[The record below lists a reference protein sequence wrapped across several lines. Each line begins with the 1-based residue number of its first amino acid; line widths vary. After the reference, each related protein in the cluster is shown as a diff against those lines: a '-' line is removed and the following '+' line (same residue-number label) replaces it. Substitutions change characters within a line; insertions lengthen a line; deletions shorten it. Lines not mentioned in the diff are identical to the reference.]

1 MTFQRI
7 VVALLVL
14 IVAGLGAIGYF
25 EWKMA
30 VQVRTLKAFVEG
42 YVFNEA
48 VIACEQA
55 KSSTPFKW
63 NGGKSTAVIGLNSVK
78 TDKYTVSASYT
89 LVADSVYCDY
99 DPIKRKAEIGS
110 SFLEAGVTIRPCQ
123 AWDGIVMAQG
133 QGDYRILHEAALR
146 DYLAGV
152 ADLAATLGGE
162 PASWSI
168 TEVGDGNLN
177 LVFIVK
183 GGRGGIAVKQALPY
197 VRLVGESWPLPL
209 SRAHYEY
216 LALSRQAE
224 LAPGLVPA
232 LLHHNEALALTV
244 MELLE
249 PHIIMRKG
257 MVAGSQ
263 YPRFVD
269 DITTF
274 MARTLFFTSDLAV
287 SAAEKKQGIAAFAG
301 NHALC
306 KITEDLIFTD
316 PYRVA
321 EQNRWTAPYL
331 DALAAELREDMDL
344 HVAISRLKLKFMASP
359 EALLHG
365 DLHTGSIMVTGGET
379 RVIDPEFAFYGPMG
393 FDVGAVLANLLMAY
407 FASAGHERTP
417 GERRAFEAWVLETV
431 ETVWNDFTRKFL
443 ELWRAGAAG
452 DAYPASLFAGE
463 TGAARL
469 EAERQAYMQR
479 LFADTVGF
487 AAAKTIRR
495 IFGLAHNIDFE
506 LIEDPR
512 RRAISEARAVRLARA
527 MMLEVGAFPTIAD
540 VTAAARK
547 LRDWQPE
554 F

>member
-1 MTFQRI
+1 M
-7 VVALLVL
+7 
-14 IVAGLGAIGYF
+14 
-25 EWKMA
+25 
-30 VQVRTLKAFVEG
+30 
-42 YVFNEA
+42 
-48 VIACEQA
+48 
-55 KSSTPFKW
+55 
-63 NGGKSTAVIGLNSVK
+63 GGDRA
-78 TDKYTVSASYT
+78 
-89 LVADSVYCDY
+89 
-99 DPIKRKAEIGS
+99 
-110 SFLEAGVTIRPCQ
+110 
-123 AWDGIVMAQG
+123 
-133 QGDYRILHEAALR
+133 GDYRILQEADLR
-146 DYLAGV
+146 DYLAGLP
-152 ADLAATLGGE
+152 DIAALLGSE
-162 PASWSI
+162 PASWAI

-183 GGRGGIAVKQALPY
+183 GAGGGIAVKQALPY

-216 LALSRQAE
+216 LALSRHAR

-232 LLHHNEALALTV
+232 VLHHNDALALTV

-257 MVAGSQ
+257 LVGARQ

-287 SAAEKKQGIAAFAG
+287 AAAEKKEGIAAFAG

-316 PYRVA
+316 PYRFA

-331 DALAAELREDMDL
+331 DGLAAQLRDDMEL
-344 HVAISRLKLKFMASP
+344 HVAVSRLKLKFMASP

-365 DLHTGSIMVTGGET
+365 DLHTGSIMVTDNET

-407 FASAGHERTP
+407 FASAGHERAA
-417 GERRAFEAWVLETV
+417 GERAAFEGWVLETV
-431 ETVWNDFTRKFL
+431 EKVWNEFARKFL
-443 ELWRAGAAG
+443 DLWRADATG
-452 DAYPASLFAGE
+452 DAYPPSLFTGDR
-463 TGAARL
+463 GAARL

-479 LFADTVGF
+479 LFTDAVGF
-487 AAAKTIRR
+487 AGSKIIRR

-512 RRAISEARAVRLARA
+512 RRAICEARAVRLARK
-527 MMLEVGAFPTIAD
+527 MMVDAPTFRTIAD
-540 VTAAARK
+540 VTGAAQN

-554 F
+554 LSG

>member
-1 MTFQRI
+1 M
-7 VVALLVL
+7 
-14 IVAGLGAIGYF
+14 G
-25 EWKMA
+25 
-30 VQVRTLKAFVEG
+30 
-42 YVFNEA
+42 
-48 VIACEQA
+48 
-55 KSSTPFKW
+55 
-63 NGGKSTAVIGLNSVK
+63 
-78 TDKYTVSASYT
+78 
-89 LVADSVYCDY
+89 
-99 DPIKRKAEIGS
+99 
-110 SFLEAGVTIRPCQ
+110 
-123 AWDGIVMAQG
+123 QG

-146 DYLAGV
+146 DYLAEQP
-152 ADLAATLGGE
+152 DLVTLLGAE
-162 PASWSI
+162 PVSWSI

-183 GGRGGIAVKQALPY
+183 GDRGGVAVKQALPY

-216 LALSRQAE
+216 LSLSKQAQ

-257 MVAGSQ
+257 MVAGTQ

-269 DITTF
+269 DITSF
-274 MARTLFFTSDLAV
+274 MARTLFFTSDLAL

-316 PYRVA
+316 PYRIA
-321 EQNRWTAPYL
+321 EQNRWTSPYL
-331 DALAAELREDMDL
+331 DALAAELREDMEL
-344 HVAISRLKLKFMASP
+344 HVAVSRLKLKFMASP

-365 DLHTGSIMVTGGET
+365 DLHTGSIMVTDGQT

-407 FASAGHERTP
+407 FASAGHERSP
-417 GERRAFEAWVLETV
+417 GERQVFEDWVLGTV
-431 ETVWNDFTRKFL
+431 EQVWNEFARKFL
-443 ELWRAGAAG
+443 ELWRDEAAG
-452 DAYPASLFAGE
+452 DAYPISLFAGE
-463 TGAARL
+463 KGAARL
-469 EAERQAYMQR
+469 EAERQAYMRR
-479 LFADTVGF
+479 LFTDTVGF

-506 LIEDPR
+506 LIEDPKK
-512 RRAISEARAVRLARA
+512 RAFSEARAVRLARGLMVEA
-527 MMLEVGAFPTIAD
+527 AAAFRTIAD
-540 VTAAARK
+540 VTGAARK
-547 LRDWQPE
+547 LRDWMPE
-554 F
+554 LSG